1 MIVKFHIHN
10 KYRTTTKI
18 GKLAERKQS
27 LETRL
32 QCSYLF
38 QNDLLGNNDKFDE
51 EMMRTF
57 FAAYD

>member
-10 KYRTTTKI
+10 KHRTTTKI
-18 GKLAERKQS
+18 GKLAERQQS

-38 QNDLLGNNDKFDE
+38 QNDLLGNNEKFDE
-51 EMMRTF
+51 EMMSTF